1 MSSVLQRARDFTT
14 SAGFPASTAA
24 SSFNPADVGSGL
36 FGDVSGRTLLATGL
50 AAVGSLLVLEQMVYR
65 MKKKQLPGAKWTIP
79 IIGKFA
85 DSLNP
90 TLEGYKKQ
98 WDSGALSAVSV
109 FNIFIVIASSNEYA
123 RKIFNSPMYAEPCL
137 VASAKQVLL
146 KENWVFLTGK
156 VHSDYRRVL
165 NQLFTRKALSMY
177 LTHQDAI
184 SRKYFAGWL
193 KDASTEHQES
203 MLTMRNLNMEASLR
217 VFCGR
222 HIPTEAAYEISDKY
236 WLITKALEL
245 VNFPLAIPGTKVW
258 NAIQARKAAMTYLTD
273 AARKSKIAMAA
284 GHEPECLIDE
294 WVKEMM
300 SGDEKKK
307 EYSDHE
313 MAMVVLSFL
322 FASQD
327 AMSSAIIYLFQHLAD
342 YPEILAKVREEQ
354 YRVRNGDVTK
364 PLTLDMLDEMPYI
377 RAVVKESLRLK
388 PPVTMVPY
396 KTLKPFPISE
406 DYTVPAGSMI
416 IPSLYPSLHD
426 PEIYPDPSNF
436 LPERWLDPESGA
448 NQNPRNYLVFG
459 AGPHRCIGVEY
470 TLMHLATVMG
480 TAAVLMDW
488 DHKITPE
495 SNEVQMIATIF
506 PKDGCYLKFS
516 PRAN

>member
-14 SAGFPASTAA
+14 SAGIPVSTAI
-24 SSFNPADVGSGL
+24 SSFSSADAGSGL
-36 FGDVSGRTLLATGL
+36 FAEVSGRTWLATGL
-50 AAVGSLLVLEQMVYR
+50 AVAGSLLVLEQAVYR
-65 MKKKQLPGAKWTIP
+65 MKKKHLPGAKWTIP
-79 IIGKFA
+79 VIGKFA

-109 FNIFIVIASSNEYA
+109 FNIFIVIASSNEYT
-123 RKIFNSPMYAEPCL
+123 RKIFNSPTFTEPCL
-137 VASAKQVLL
+137 VASAKQILL
-146 KENWVFLTGK
+146 KENWVFLAGK
-156 VHSDYRRVL
+156 AHSDYRRVL

-177 LTHQDAI
+177 LVHQDAI
-184 SRKYFAGWL
+184 SRKYFAEWL
-193 KDASTEHQES
+193 KNASVEHQDS
-203 MLTMRNLNMEASLR
+203 MIPMRNLNMEASLR

-222 HIPTEAAYEISDKY
+222 HIPTEAAHEISDKY
-236 WLITKALEL
+236 WLITKAMEL

-258 NAIQARKAAMTYLTD
+258 SAIQARKAAMVYLTD

-284 GHEPECLIDE
+284 GQEPECLIDE

-300 SGDEKKK
+300 TGDEKKK
-307 EYSDHE
+307 EYSNHE

-342 YPEILAKVREEQ
+342 YPEVLAKVREEQ

-364 PLTLDMLDEMPYI
+364 PLTLEMLDEMPYI

-396 KTLKPFPISE
+396 MALKPFPISE
-406 DYTVPAGSMI
+406 DYTVPAGAMI

-426 PEIYPDPSNF
+426 ADIYPDPGNF
-436 LPERWLDPESGA
+436 LPERWLDPESSA
-448 NQNPRNYLVFG
+448 NQNPRNYMVFG

-470 TLMHLATVMG
+470 TMMHLSTVMG

-488 DHKITPE
+488 DHKVTPD

-506 PKDGCYLKFS
+506 PKDGCLLKFT